1 MMPGLLT
8 PESLIDGFL
17 VGLICGAVP
26 LYVGAVRNRLRLGFS
41 GLIACILGGLLLG
54 LPLAIAVGG
63 FVVWRIYRAHN
74 AQPIDE
80 DTQARNRHRV
90 ITVLALLGIGV
101 AGYLTWIHYSGVAIF
116 CGGSN
121 TCELVNSSRYAFIGP
136 FPGIGLDQIP
146 VAMLGLGA
154 YILMLA
160 LSLFPPREDRQWPD
174 QLLFA
179 LALIGTL
186 FQLYLTYIELFVLHA
201 ICYWCVSSQTI
212 ILLIFLLALP
222 RRSRTVEA
230 VEV

>member
-1 MMPGLLT
+1 MLGLLT

-26 LYVGAVRNRLRLGFS
+26 LYIGAIKNRLRLGFG
-41 GLIACILGGLLLG
+41 GLIACIVSGFLLG
-54 LPLAIAVGG
+54 LPLAVVVGG
-63 FVVWRIYRAHN
+63 FVVWRIYRSRD
-74 AQPIDE
+74 AQSIDE
-80 DTQARNRHRV
+80 DTQVRNRHRV
-90 ITVLALLGIGV
+90 ITILALLGIGV
-101 AGYLTWIHYSGVAIF
+101 AGYLTWIHYSGIPIF

-121 TCELVNSSRYAFIGP
+121 TCEEVNSSRYAFIGP
-136 FPGIGLDQIP
+136 FPGLGLDQIP

-160 LSLFPPREDRQWPD
+160 LSLLPLSEDRQWPD

-186 FQLYLTYIELFVLHA
+186 FQLYLAYIELFVLHA

-222 RRSRTVEA
+222 RRSRTA
-230 VEV
+230 EVAEE

>member
-1 MMPGLLT
+1 MLGLLT
-8 PESLIDGFL
+8 PDALIDGFL

-26 LYVGAVRNRLRLGFS
+26 LYVGAIKNQLRLGFG

-63 FVVWRIYRAHN
+63 FVVWRIYRARD
-74 AQPIDE
+74 AQPVDAE
-80 DTQARNRHRV
+80 THARNRHRV

-121 TCELVNSSRYAFIGP
+121 TCELVNSSRFAFIGP
-136 FPGIGLDQIP
+136 LPIVGQIP

-222 RRSRTVEA
+222 RRSPTA
-230 VEV
+230 EVAEG